1 LDGTGR
7 EEKSKKKSETKSGS
21 WEMLGAVCER
31 CRGESEQA
39 AGGRTKAGK
48 RTEDE
53 SGCRWRGRKESH
65 ETLGRFVGPR
75 GESRGPR
82 CGGSWNEEADGQ
94 SEGGGKESDGG
105 AIGVVVC
112 GATEKG
118 GRVDSWNTGGSEE
131 RKLRERRV
139 ATGGGSRH
147 ADPPEAPRN
156 PGGRFK

>member
-1 LDGTGR
+1 MKPGERKNPRKRARERAGR
-7 EEKSKKKSETKSGS
+7 GKC
-21 WEMLGAVCER
+21 WEQFASNA
-31 CRGESEQA
+31 GESEQA
-39 AGGRTKAGK
+39 AGGRMKAGK

-65 ETLGRFVGPR
+65 EMLGRFVGPT

-94 SEGGGKESDGG
+94 SEGGGKENDGG

-112 GATEKG
+112 AATEKG

-131 RKLRERRV
+131 RKVRERRV
-139 ATGGGSRH
+139 ATGGGRH